1 METPPILTPFRF
13 KLSYGTNVTLKLLF
27 VGLLTLVLLIPTV
40 WIFSL
45 IDERQHRAESVVA
58 EISQKWAGRQTLV
71 GPILVIP
78 YIVSET
84 RVNASGNEYTV
95 QRTENAYFLPDQLTI
110 TGEVEPEVLSRGFFD
125 AVVYR
130 STVST
135 QATFKAPDFDGL
147 GVSPENVQW
156 ANARYVVGLND
167 LRGIS
172 GTPVITV
179 GGSKLETEQIAD
191 IYKRSDVNEYS
202 AMPGIVLKTR
212 WSSAADFQ
220 PDVALTIDFKGSQS
234 LEFVP
239 AGKETKVSLTGT
251 WGNPSFDG
259 KFLPET
265 RTVTEKDF
273 AASWSILHY
282 NRPFPQQWTGTQT
295 TLEGSRFGVNLLVP
309 VDQYQKSTRAA
320 KYAIL
325 IILLTFV
332 SLFMV
337 EIIRKVRI
345 HPFQYALI
353 GVALIIYYTL
363 LLSISE
369 HLGFNVAYWIATI
382 ATVLLVAWYAR
393 TFLPDSS
400 NTIFFSLMLTLFY
413 AFIFVIIMQQ
423 DFALLTGSIGLFL
436 VVAALMYFSRKIT
449 WYKEA
454 EA

>member
-1 METPPILTPFRF
+1 METPPVFTPFKF
-13 KLSYGTNVTLKLLF
+13 NLSYGASVTVKLLF
-27 VGLLTLVLLIPTV
+27 VGLLTLILLIPAV
-40 WIFSL
+40 WIMSL
-45 IDERQHRAESVVA
+45 IEERQERAVSVVL
-58 EISQKWAGRQTLV
+58 EVSEKWGGSQTLV

-78 YIVSET
+78 YTVQET
-84 RVNASGNEYTV
+84 RENASGTYTV
-95 QRTENAYFLPDQLTI
+95 QRTENAYFLPEKLSV
-110 TGEVEPEVLSRGFFD
+110 TGEVEPEVLSRGIFD

-130 STVST
+130 ANVATK
-135 QATFKAPDFDGL
+135 ATFKAPDFNAL
-147 GVSPENVQW
+147 GVSPESVQW
-156 ANARYVVGLND
+156 TNARFVVGIKD
-167 LRGIS
+167 LGGIS
-172 GTPVITV
+172 STPVIV
-179 GGSKLETEQIAD
+179 SGSTKLETEQIAD
-191 IYKRSDVNEYS
+191 IYERNNASAYS
-202 AMPGIVLKTR
+202 AMPGIVSKAG
-212 WSSAADFQ
+212 WSSASDFQ
-220 PDVALTIDFKGSQS
+220 PNVSLTLNFKGSQS
-234 LEFVP
+234 LNFIP
-239 AGKETKVSLTGT
+239 SGKETKVNLTGA

-265 RTVTEKDF
+265 RVVKENDF
-273 AASWSILHY
+273 AAVWSILHY

-295 TLEGSRFGVNLLVP
+295 VLEGSEFGVNLLVP

-337 EIIRKVRI
+337 EIIRKIRI

-353 GVALIIYYTL
+353 GAALIIYYTL

-369 HLGFNVAYWIATI
+369 HLGFNVAYWIAAV
-382 ATVLLVAWYAR
+382 ATVVLVSWYAR

-400 NTIFFSLMLTLFY
+400 NTILFSLMLTIFY

-423 DFALLTGSIGLFL
+423 DFSLLIGSIGLFL